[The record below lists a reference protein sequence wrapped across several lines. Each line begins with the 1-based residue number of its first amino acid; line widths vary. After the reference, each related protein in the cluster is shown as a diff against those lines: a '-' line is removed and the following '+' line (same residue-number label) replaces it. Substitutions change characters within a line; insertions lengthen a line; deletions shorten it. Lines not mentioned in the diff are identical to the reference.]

1 MLLDYDFFQIMQL
14 VLSYM
19 LIYNLTSFLLFL
31 TITQL
36 LSVGLK
42 TLSSFSD
49 FDPSTVFSKI
59 LSVVILS
66 LAGVPPLL
74 GFFSKVFV
82 FTLLANSNIFTL
94 FPPLFVLLFT
104 GLYFYVQNVRFLNST
119 SSPTQAL
126 PFALTARLTYAYFSL
141 ATPLTFIVV
150 FGFCYVDDLTL
161 LAA

>member
-1 MLLDYDFFQIMQL
+1 MQL

-19 LIYNLTSFLLFL
+19 LIYNLTSLLLFL
-31 TITQL
+31 TVTQL
-36 LSVGLK
+36 LSTSLK
-42 TLSSFSD
+42 ALSSFSD

-59 LSVVILS
+59 LSIVILS

-82 FTLLANSNIFTL
+82 FTLLANSNIFVL

-119 SSPTQAL
+119 NPSTQAL
-126 PFALTARLTYAYFSL
+126 PFALTARLSYVYFSM
-141 ATPLTFIVV
+141 ATPLTFLIV

-161 LAA
+161 LAAWSLL